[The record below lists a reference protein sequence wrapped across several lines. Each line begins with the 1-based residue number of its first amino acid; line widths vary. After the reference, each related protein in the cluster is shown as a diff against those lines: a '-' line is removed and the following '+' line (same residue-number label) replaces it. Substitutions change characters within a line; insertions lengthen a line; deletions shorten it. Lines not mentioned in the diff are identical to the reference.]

1 MSLIALLDCNNFF
14 VSCERLFRPDLL
26 SKPVV
31 VLSSN
36 DGCVVARSKEI
47 KDKGIPMGVPYFQ
60 IKDTLREMGA
70 VCFSSHF
77 ALYRDVSR
85 RVFDVVT
92 ESYPNLEQY
101 SIDECFFALSDDI
114 TKEQLSLLKRQVEK
128 RVGIPVSIGV
138 AASKT
143 RAKYANTIAKKTNEA
158 VILNDIEWS
167 QLIDQISLNQVWGV
181 GHGRTLQFAKY
192 NLKTVKDFLNLH
204 PRQVNTLFG
213 KEGVKL
219 YCELNGQSVNHLESV
234 KPKQKSV
241 MSTRSFRETTTNL
254 TVLNESIK
262 YHIYQAANDLGRMNL
277 LANRMTVMISPS
289 HYGDYFLH
297 GRRIEVVFT
306 TPTANLLT
314 LQVEAIKALAKIY
327 QPEIPYRK
335 AGILLS
341 DLVETG
347 TETRSLFAEEGMLKS
362 EKGQALTNEI
372 YRLNLRYGKDLI
384 KLGSLNDKV
393 ALWHEKKENLSPA
406 YTTRWSDLKVVRC

>member
-181 GHGRTLQFAKY
+181 GRGRTLQFAKY

>member
-1 MSLIALLDCNNFF
+1 MQTRSL
-14 VSCERLFRPDLL
+14 
-26 SKPVV
+26 
-31 VLSSN
+31 
-36 DGCVVARSKEI
+36 
-47 KDKGIPMGVPYFQ
+47 
-60 IKDTLREMGA
+60 
-70 VCFSSHF
+70 
-77 ALYRDVSR
+77 
-85 RVFDVVT
+85 
-92 ESYPNLEQY
+92 
-101 SIDECFFALSDDI
+101 
-114 TKEQLSLLKRQVEK
+114 
-128 RVGIPVSIGV
+128 
-138 AASKT
+138 
-143 RAKYANTIAKKTNEA
+143 KKTNEA

-314 LQVEAIKALAKIY
+314 LQVEAIKSTG
-327 QPEIPYRK
+327 Q
-335 AGILLS
+335 
-341 DLVETG
+341 DL
-347 TETRSLFAEEGMLKS
+347 
-362 EKGQALTNEI
+362 
-372 YRLNLRYGKDLI
+372 
-384 KLGSLNDKV
+384 
-393 ALWHEKKENLSPA
+393 PA
-406 YTTRWSDLKVVRC
+406 RNSI